1 MLLADTD
8 PQANP
13 TASSGQKNADT
24 RKKNVCDVPEAI
36 MPEKDVLSENM
47 ILHHDEGINLIP
59 GIIRPADIDRKLT
72 GIFVKE
78 KTD

>member
-1 MLLADTD
+1 MLQADTD

-24 RKKNVCDVPEAI
+24 WKKNVSDVPEAI

-47 ILHHDEGINLIP
+47 ILHHDEGVDQIS
-59 GIIRPADIDRKLT
+59 GIIRSADIDRKLT